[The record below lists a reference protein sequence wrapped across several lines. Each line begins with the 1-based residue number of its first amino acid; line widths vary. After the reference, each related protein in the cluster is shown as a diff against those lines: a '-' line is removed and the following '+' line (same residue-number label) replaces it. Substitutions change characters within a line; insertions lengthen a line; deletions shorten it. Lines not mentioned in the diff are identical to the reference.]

1 MFLVMVALLQFVVN
15 LNGELMNYNLIT
27 ASIKTLYGEY
37 IMNGNYTAVTCRSGT
52 LYT

>member
-27 ASIKTLYGEY
+27 ASIKTLYMPWRVYNEW
-37 IMNGNYTAVTCRSGT
+37 
-52 LYT
+52 